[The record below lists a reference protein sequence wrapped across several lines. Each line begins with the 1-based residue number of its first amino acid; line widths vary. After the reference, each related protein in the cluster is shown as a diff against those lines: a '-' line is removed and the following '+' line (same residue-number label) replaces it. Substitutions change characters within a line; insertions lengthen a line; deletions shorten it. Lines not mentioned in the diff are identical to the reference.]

1 MFPKKTVNIIVLVT
15 NLAWY
20 FGAIPFRFQK
30 TSPPKPGLKIIVPSF
45 TKWRYIYVRTTFSI
59 IVSYVSFVAL
69 RLIHKVYFADEDY
82 TLTFAIQ
89 MGYQFFGYSMIAV
102 IHANSIYMW
111 KEVPRFFVHYF
122 SYFRYFKGKFK
133 KKLRHGY
140 PVYNGYECLHML
152 ICMCDFV
159 IDRYGI
165 PGENGPK
172 CLNFLYAWLAVGIL
186 VNSQNALR
194 LLRQPDKEHYFTS
207 VLNDPRNAS
216 MVKRLPFMLA
226 QFSVWTSSWPQV
238 WTLCFHLYAY
248 FSGLVW
254 AVRELE

>member
-122 SYFRYFKGKFK
+122 SYFRYFKGNFK
-133 KKLRHGY
+133 NSSMVIRYTMVMHEIY
-140 PVYNGYECLHML
+140 AYMF
-152 ICMCDFV
+152 DFD

-165 PGENGPK
+165 SGENGPK
-172 CLNFLYAWLAVGIL
+172 CLKFLYAWLAVGIL
-186 VNSQNALR
+186 VNSQNTLR

-207 VLNDPRNAS
+207 VLDDPRNAS
-216 MVKRLPFMLA
+216 MVKRLPYMLA